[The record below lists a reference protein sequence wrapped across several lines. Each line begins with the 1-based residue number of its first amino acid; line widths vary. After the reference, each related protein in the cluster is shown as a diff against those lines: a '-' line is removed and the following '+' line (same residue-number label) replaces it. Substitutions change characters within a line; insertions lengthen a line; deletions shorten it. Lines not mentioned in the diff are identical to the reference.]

1 MLASDKLKTPTF
13 LEAYMQIIRTLSA
26 GGFVLVAGLAHAS
39 NELILAQASTS
50 ETATRSNSGN
60 SIDKKADTVVIS
72 TPKPRER
79 VVPQAPQPTPP
90 IQMPIIVM
98 PTAPQR

>member
-1 MLASDKLKTPTF
+1 
-13 LEAYMQIIRTLSA
+13 MQIIRTLSA
-26 GGFVLVAGLAHAS
+26 CGFVLVAGLAHAS

-60 SIDKKADTVVIS
+60 SIDKKTDTVVIS

-79 VVPQAPQPTPP
+79 AVPQTPQPTPL

>member
-1 MLASDKLKTPTF
+1 
-13 LEAYMQIIRTLSA
+13 MQITKLIGAL
-26 GGFVLVAGLAHAS
+26 GFVLAMHHAYAS
-39 NELILAQASTS
+39 DPFILAQATS
-50 ETATRSNSGN
+50 SDNVKRSNSAN
-60 SIDKKADTVVIS
+60 SVDKKSDTVVIS